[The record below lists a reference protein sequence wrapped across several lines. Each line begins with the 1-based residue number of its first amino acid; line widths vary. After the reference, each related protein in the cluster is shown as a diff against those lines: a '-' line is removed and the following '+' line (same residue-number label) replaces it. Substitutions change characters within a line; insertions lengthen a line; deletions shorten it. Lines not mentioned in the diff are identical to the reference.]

1 MSSVV
6 DTTAPKLSSLEIP
19 TVIDLYSGMAK
30 LTIAGMVSD
39 DSSGVKNVQIR
50 FDRTLTY
57 SYSLNGKPTE
67 QYNFLQNSGIID
79 SWSDGYSS
87 ATWGIA
93 DTNPSGRYNVTEVL
107 VSDFQGNTSTYS
119 ASELSK
125 MGINTSINFINSTED
140 TTAPQLESLTIP
152 TEIDLS
158 LGAGEL
164 TISGTAS
171 DNYSGIKHVQIIF
184 DKDLVYSYSLNGNP
198 TEKYNFLLNSGISDS
213 WADGSSSQTW
223 AVAGT
228 NPPGPY
234 NITEVI
240 IKDFQGNTKS
250 YSASELAKIGVNT
263 SINFIN
269 SVTDSTSPQLKSLTI
284 PTVVDL
290 SSGMGTLTIAGT
302 ASDDRS
308 GIKHIQVIFDK
319 TISYSYSID
328 GIPTEKYNFLL
339 NSGVGDSWADGSS
352 VQTWGIA
359 GSNPSGIYKITSI
372 VIQDFQGNAR
382 SYSPSELADLGI
394 NTTVLMVS
402 SKSVLTSGDDS
413 FVGGHFADWVVG
425 GNGRDI
431 IKGMAGDDLLDG
443 GNGDDVLDGGSG
455 SDTMIGGMGNDTY
468 YVDWFSDKVV
478 ETSANGGVD
487 TVISS
492 ISRTLGD
499 FQENLI
505 LTGTASIYGNG
516 NSLDNTLTGNDGNN
530 VLNGGAGSD
539 TMIGGL
545 GNDTY
550 YVDWFSDKVI
560 ETSANGGID
569 TIISSINRTLGD
581 YQENLILTGTASIY
595 GNGNGLA
602 NVLTGN
608 SGNNVLNGGSGNDTI
623 SGGGGNDRLIGGLG
637 KDVLTGGAG
646 KDVFVYNSTV
656 ESGLTMS
663 NRDVISDFQRGSDK
677 IDLSKLDANTAT
689 IANDAFH
696 TIFNGAANFTAAGQ
710 LKFDGGILYGN
721 TNSDSSPEFAIQI
734 TGVTSMELSDFV
746 L

>member
-6 DTTAPKLSSLEIP
+6 DTIAPKLTSLKIP
-19 TVIDLYSGMAK
+19 TLIDLSSGMTG
-30 LTIAGMVSD
+30 LTVTGMASD
-39 DSSGVKNVQIR
+39 DNSGIKNVLIR

-57 SYSLNGKPTE
+57 SHSLNGKPTE
-67 QYNFLQNSGIID
+67 QYSFLLNSGITD

-87 ATWGIA
+87 QTWAIA
-93 DTNPSGRYNVTEVL
+93 DTNPSGSYNITEVL
-107 VSDFQGNTSTYS
+107 VSDFQGNTSSYS

-125 MGINTSINFINSTED
+125 MGINTSISFINSTPD
-140 TTAPQLESLTIP
+140 TTPPQLKSLIIP
-152 TEIDLS
+152 KKVDLS
-158 LGAGEL
+158 SGTGEL

-171 DNYSGIKHVQIIF
+171 DNYSGIKNVQIIF
-184 DKDLVYSYSLNGNP
+184 DKDLVYSHSLNGSP
-198 TEKYNFLLNSGISDS
+198 TQKYNFLLNPGISDSWSDGSSSQTWAIAGSNQSGTYNITEVLITDFQGNTKSYLASDLARIGVNTSIDLVNSAGDSTPPQLKSLNIPTVVDLSPGMGELTISGTASDDNSGIKHIQILFDKTLSYSHSLDGSPTQQYNYLLNPGISDS
-213 WADGSSSQTW
+213 WADG
-223 AVAGT
+223 A
-228 NPPGPY
+228 
-234 NITEVI
+234 
-240 IKDFQGNTKS
+240 
-250 YSASELAKIGVNT
+250 SA
-263 SINFIN
+263 
-269 SVTDSTSPQLKSLTI
+269 
-284 PTVVDL
+284 
-290 SSGMGTLTIAGT
+290 
-302 ASDDRS
+302 
-308 GIKHIQVIFDK
+308 
-319 TISYSYSID
+319 
-328 GIPTEKYNFLL
+328 
-339 NSGVGDSWADGSS
+339 
-352 VQTWGIA
+352 QTWGIA
-359 GSNPSGIYKITSI
+359 GTNASGIYKITGI
-372 VIQDFQGNAR
+372 VIQDFQGNTR
-382 SYSPSELADLGI
+382 SYSPGELADLGV
-394 NTTVLMVS
+394 NTTILMVS

-413 FVGGHFADWVVG
+413 FIGGRFSDWIVGGDGKDV
-425 GNGRDI
+425 

-443 GNGDDVLDGGSG
+443 GNGDDILDGGSG
-455 SDTMIGGMGNDTY
+455 ADTMIGGLGNDTY
-468 YVDWFSDKVV
+468 YVDWFNDKVI
-478 ETSANGGVD
+478 ETSANGGID

-505 LTGTASIYGNG
+505 LTGTASIYGSG
-516 NSLDNTLTGNDGNN
+516 NNLDNTLTGNDGNN

-721 TNSDSSPEFAIQI
+721 TNSDSNPEFAIQI
-734 TGVTSMELSDFV
+734 TGVTSMALSDFV

>member
-1 MSSVV
+1 
-6 DTTAPKLSSLEIP
+6 
-19 TVIDLYSGMAK
+19 
-30 LTIAGMVSD
+30 
-39 DSSGVKNVQIR
+39 
-50 FDRTLTY
+50 
-57 SYSLNGKPTE
+57 
-67 QYNFLQNSGIID
+67 
-79 SWSDGYSS
+79 
-87 ATWGIA
+87 
-93 DTNPSGRYNVTEVL
+93 
-107 VSDFQGNTSTYS
+107 
-119 ASELSK
+119 
-125 MGINTSINFINSTED
+125 
-140 TTAPQLESLTIP
+140 
-152 TEIDLS
+152 
-158 LGAGEL
+158 
-164 TISGTAS
+164 
-171 DNYSGIKHVQIIF
+171 
-184 DKDLVYSYSLNGNP
+184 
-198 TEKYNFLLNSGISDS
+198 
-213 WADGSSSQTW
+213 
-223 AVAGT
+223 
-228 NPPGPY
+228 
-234 NITEVI
+234 
-240 IKDFQGNTKS
+240 
-250 YSASELAKIGVNT
+250 
-263 SINFIN
+263 
-269 SVTDSTSPQLKSLTI
+269 
-284 PTVVDL
+284 
-290 SSGMGTLTIAGT
+290 
-302 ASDDRS
+302 
-308 GIKHIQVIFDK
+308 
-319 TISYSYSID
+319 
-328 GIPTEKYNFLL
+328 
-339 NSGVGDSWADGSS
+339 
-352 VQTWGIA
+352 
-359 GSNPSGIYKITSI
+359 
-372 VIQDFQGNAR
+372 
-382 SYSPSELADLGI
+382 
-394 NTTVLMVS
+394 MVS